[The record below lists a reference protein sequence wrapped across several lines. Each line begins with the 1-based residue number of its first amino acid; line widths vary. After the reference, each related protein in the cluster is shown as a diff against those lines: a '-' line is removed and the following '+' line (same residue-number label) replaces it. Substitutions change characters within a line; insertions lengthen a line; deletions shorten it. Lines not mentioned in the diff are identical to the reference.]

1 MTRRTKKSLLS
12 MMLSLMLMWM
22 PMTVLAQESPTLS
35 SSSRTTTLTGAELAE
50 VVDRACG
57 AARKKAAQ
65 ATELR
70 RAVDDVQRQRDRLA
84 GQVDMLRDVDGLRL
98 EAVRQRERARMERDA
113 RWSTLTV
120 VLVAVGVGVLGVAGG
135 WVVGQF

>member
-1 MTRRTKKSLLS
+1 
-12 MMLSLMLMWM
+12 
-22 PMTVLAQESPTLS
+22 
-35 SSSRTTTLTGAELAE
+35 

-84 GQVDMLRDVDGLRL
+84 GQLELLRDVDALRL

-135 WVVGQF
+135 WAVGQF

>member
-1 MTRRTKKSLLS
+1 
-12 MMLSLMLMWM
+12 
-22 PMTVLAQESPTLS
+22 
-35 SSSRTTTLTGAELAE
+35 

-65 ATELR
+65 TTELR
-70 RAVDDVQRQRDRLA
+70 RLLEEVQTQRDQLA
-84 GQVDMLRDVDGLRL
+84 GQVDMLRDVDELRL

>member
-1 MTRRTKKSLLS
+1 M
-12 MMLSLMLMWM
+12 
-22 PMTVLAQESPTLS
+22 
-35 SSSRTTTLTGAELAE
+35 
-50 VVDRACG
+50 VDRACG

-84 GQVDMLRDVDGLRL
+84 GQLELLRDVDALRV
-98 EAVRQRERARMERDA
+98 EAVRQREVAIMERDS